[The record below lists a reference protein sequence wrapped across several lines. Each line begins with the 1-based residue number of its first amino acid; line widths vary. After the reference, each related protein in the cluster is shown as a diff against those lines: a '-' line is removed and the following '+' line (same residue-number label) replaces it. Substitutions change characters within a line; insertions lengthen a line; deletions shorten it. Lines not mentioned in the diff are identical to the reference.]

1 MVRKHA
7 KQLLEQALMDLLKE
21 TTLDKVDVRDLAE
34 QSGLS
39 RQTFYYNF
47 KNKQDMVNW
56 IFEKNNELARIAFQK
71 NRSIKDYIR
80 TALTTISKYR
90 TFYCNVLTG
99 DYAEK
104 VQPGPFETGIIRSV
118 QEIELH
124 SPKGRMTTEEWNSL
138 IFFAFGAKGMV
149 TYWITDQ
156 MRANADA
163 MTEVILDNMP
173 DRLRSYIE
181 SSTQK

>member
-7 KQLLEQALMDLLKE
+7 KQLLEQSLMELLEE
-21 TTLDKVDVRDLAE
+21 TTLDKVDIRELAGKA
-34 QSGLS
+34 GLS

-56 IFEKNNELARIAFQK
+56 IFDKNNELARAAFQK
-71 NRSIKDYIR
+71 NRSIRDYIMCM
-80 TALTTISKYR
+80 LNTIAQYK
-90 TFYCNVLTG
+90 TFYANVLLG
-99 DYAEK
+99 DYSCNGN
-104 VQPGPFETGIIRSV
+104 PGPFENGIIRSV

-124 SPKGRMTTEEWNSL
+124 STKGRMSTQQWNAL

-149 TYWITDQ
+149 IYWITGD
-156 MRANADA
+156 MRISAEE

-173 DRLRSYIE
+173 QALKDYIE
-181 SSTQK
+181 GGVR